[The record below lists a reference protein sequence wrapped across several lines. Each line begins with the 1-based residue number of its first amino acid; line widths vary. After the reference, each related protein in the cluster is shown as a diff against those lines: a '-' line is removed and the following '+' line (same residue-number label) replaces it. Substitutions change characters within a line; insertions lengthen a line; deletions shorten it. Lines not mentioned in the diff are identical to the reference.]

1 MSERRASDGE
11 ERERIMPTKTKPM
24 PPIMVA
30 PNVERLMKG
39 DMLAIRD
46 IALEGAVKVSDSMGV
61 HVKEVRIS
69 LWQSP
74 EEDWEY
80 VAFDIHVVADDETV
94 SSYWEG
100 VLDEV
105 AKSEPGMSEDMLNT
119 LIYQV
124 GIAVERRR

>member
-1 MSERRASDGE
+1 ML
-11 ERERIMPTKTKPM
+11 TKTKPM
-24 PPIMVA
+24 PPIVVD
-30 PNVERLMKG
+30 PNVERLLKG

-46 IALEGAVKVSDSMGV
+46 IALEGAVKVSESMGV
-61 HVKEVRIS
+61 HIKEVRIS

-80 VAFDIHVVADDETV
+80 VAFDIHVVSDEETS

-124 GIAVERRR
+124 GIAVERRQ

>member
-1 MSERRASDGE
+1 
-11 ERERIMPTKTKPM
+11 MPTKTKRT
-24 PPIMVA
+24 PPIVVD

-46 IALEGAVKVSDSMGV
+46 IALDGAVKVSESMGV

-80 VAFDIHVVADDETV
+80 VAFDIRVVADDETV

-124 GIAVERRR
+124 GIAVERRQ

>member
-1 MSERRASDGE
+1 
-11 ERERIMPTKTKPM
+11 MPTKTKPM
-24 PPIMVA
+24 PPIVVD
-30 PNVERLMKG
+30 PNVERLMNG
-39 DMLAIRD
+39 DMIAIRD
-46 IALEGAVKVSDSMGV
+46 IALEGAVKVSESMGIPI
-61 HVKEVRIS
+61 KEVRIS

-80 VAFDIHVVADDETV
+80 AAFDIHVAADDETV

-124 GIAVERRR
+124 GIAVERRQ